1 VVALRYQPLKSEGGA
16 FRFHVVGADGR
27 MMLDAVRQK
36 DGDVFPDEGLATVKS
51 LDSQVVM
58 EFSITNDGRFPVRL
72 THIRSPSGSMFKQR
86 AVSIGDEHDGLPG
99 RPFRPFVLKPD
110 EVRMV
115 GVKVSPACLD
125 TRPGFK
131 ITFPGAS
138 IEYSFA
144 GVHHTAWIP
153 FRSYGFAIQGVK
165 VCD

>member
-1 VVALRYQPLKSEGGA
+1 VVALP
-16 FRFHVVGADGR
+16 GR
-27 MMLDAVRQK
+27 RVA
-36 DGDVFPDEGLATVKS
+36 GSP
-51 LDSQVVM
+51 
-58 EFSITNDGRFPVRL
+58 GRRVA
-72 THIRSPSGSMFKQR
+72 GS
-86 AVSIGDEHDGLPG
+86 PG

-110 EVRMV
+110 EVRMI

-125 TRPGFK
+125 TRPGFT

-153 FRSYGFAIQGVK
+153 FRSYGFAVQGVK

>member
-1 VVALRYQPLKSEGGA
+1 
-16 FRFHVVGADGR
+16 
-27 MMLDAVRQK
+27 
-36 DGDVFPDEGLATVKS
+36 
-51 LDSQVVM
+51 
-58 EFSITNDGRFPVRL
+58 
-72 THIRSPSGSMFKQR
+72 
-86 AVSIGDEHDGLPG
+86 
-99 RPFRPFVLKPD
+99 
-110 EVRMV
+110 MV